1 MPEVIEC
8 PKCGARL
15 IVEERTVLDA
25 REVRSDA

>member
-15 IVEERTVLDA
+15 IVEEKTVLDA
-25 REVRSDA
+25 REVRE